1 MDMTA
6 GWQDRQRR
14 RITRSARALLMG
26 LALFSAAAAQAQA
39 QVTAYAVIPSWTN
52 KQVLV
57 VDAHTGATVKAIGLG
72 GEPYDAAITPD
83 GRYAYVTL
91 RAGNRVTVI
100 DLSTLS
106 IVQSIPVGAVPRGI
120 AITPDGTR
128 ALVTNAGSHTVSVI
142 DVATNAVIG
151 APIPVGQMPWGI
163 AIGRGGERAYVVNR
177 ASSTVSAID
186 LASLTVVAVMPVD
199 QEPVEIVISPRGRT
213 AYVTSTIDNTVV
225 PIDLTSNTV
234 LPSIPVGLFP
244 RDLAITPDGRAI
256 FVADS
261 QSGTVSVIDA
271 TQSTVAATIL
281 LGTTAIPSG
290 VTITPDGQH
299 VLVSTETH
307 DFRIIDPV
315 TFTVLKT
322 IPVGGQALRLVSGP
336 NMIVPVPQGT
346 PFITSGDA
354 DLTMQG
360 FANYITFRGGHLQ
373 AANDWVTGRH
383 ISLLSKGGV
392 LDTQSFTVEIASNT
406 VNDGTL
412 VKRGTGTL
420 WLSGDST
427 HLLTRIEDGR
437 LMVAGTHTGSIQVA
451 FAGMLAGTGVAGDV
465 DATQGTISPGVNGPG
480 ELHVGNVQMG
490 SGSAL
495 VVEINGVTPG
505 LEYDRLVSS
514 GAVSLGDATLALQP
528 NGSMPPGA
536 MFTIVTNATGTFTGL
551 PEGAVIQTAFGAF
564 RITYLAGPAQ
574 SDVAV
579 RAF

>member
-1 MDMTA
+1 
-6 GWQDRQRR
+6 
-14 RITRSARALLMG
+14 MG
-26 LALFSAAAAQAQA
+26 LALLSPVAAQA

-57 VDAHTGATVKAIGLG
+57 VDAHTGATVKAIPLG

-83 GRYAYVTL
+83 GRYAYVTQ
-91 RAGNRVTVI
+91 RAAKRVTVI
-100 DLSTLS
+100 DLSTLI
-106 IVQSIPVGAVPRGI
+106 IVKSIPVGAVPRGV

-128 ALVTNAGSHTVSVI
+128 AFVTNAGSNTVSVI
-142 DVATNAVIG
+142 DVASNTVIG

-163 AIGRGGERAYVVNR
+163 AITRGGERAYVVNR

-186 LASLTVVAVMPVD
+186 LASQTVIAVMPVD
-199 QEPVEIVISPRGRT
+199 QEPVEIMISGRM

-225 PIDLTSNTV
+225 PIDMTNHTV

-244 RDLAITPDGRAI
+244 RDLAITPDGRSI

-271 TQSTVAATIL
+271 WQGTVMATIA
-281 LGTTAIPSG
+281 LGTSAIPSG

-307 DFRIIDPV
+307 DLRIFDTN
-315 TFTVLKT
+315 TFSQLNQ

-336 NMIVPVPQGT
+336 NMIVPVTQGT

-354 DLTMQG
+354 DLTMWG
-360 FANYITFRGGHLQ
+360 FGNYITFRGGRLQ
-373 AANDWVTGRH
+373 AANDFGTARH
-383 ISLLSKGGV
+383 VSLLGKEDF
-392 LDTQSFTVEIASNT
+392 LDTQSFNVEIAGNI
-406 VNDGTL
+406 VNDGSL
-412 VKRGTGTL
+412 VKRGAGTL
-420 WLSGDST
+420 SLSGSSS
-427 HLLTRIEDGR
+427 HPHTRIEEGR
-437 LMVAGTHTGSIQVA
+437 LTVGWSHTGSIRIES
-451 FAGMLAGTGVAGDV
+451 AGTLAGTGVVGDV
-465 DATQGTISPGVNGPG
+465 DAMQGTISPGVNGPG
-480 ELHVGNVQMG
+480 ELQAGNVQMG
-490 SGSAL
+490 PGHVL

-505 LEYDRLVSS
+505 LEHDRLVTST
-514 GAVSLGDATLALQP
+514 VSLGDATLVLQP

-536 MFTIVTNATGTFTGL
+536 IFTIVTNATGTFAGL

-564 RITYLAGPAQ
+564 HITYLAGTTHT
-574 SDVAV
+574 DVAV

>member
-1 MDMTA
+1 MDMTT
-6 GWQDRQRR
+6 GWQDKQWRR
-14 RITRSARALLMG
+14 VTRSARALFVG
-26 LALFSAAAAQAQA
+26 LALLSPAAAQA

-57 VDAHTGATVKAIGLG
+57 ADAHTGATVKAIPLG

-91 RAGNRVTVI
+91 RAGKRVTVI

-106 IVQSIPVGAVPRGI
+106 IVQSIPVGNVPRGI

-128 ALVTNAGSHTVSVI
+128 AYVTNAGSHNVSVI
-142 DVATNAVIG
+142 DVATNTVIG

-163 AIGRGGERAYVVNR
+163 AITRGGDRAYVVNR

-186 LASLTVVAVMPVD
+186 LASLTVIAVMPVD
-199 QEPVEIVISPRGRT
+199 QEPVEIMISPRGRM
-213 AYVTSTIDNTVV
+213 AYVTSTIDDTVV
-225 PIDLTSNTV
+225 PIDITNNTV
-234 LPSIPVGLFP
+234 LPSIPVGQFP

-261 QSGTVSVIDA
+261 QSGTVSVID
-271 TQSTVAATIL
+271 TVQSAVAATIF
-281 LGTTAIPSG
+281 LGTAAIPSG

-307 DFRIIDPV
+307 DFRIIDPT
-315 TFTVLKT
+315 TFTVLNT

-336 NMIVPVPQGT
+336 NMVVPNPQST

-354 DLTMQG
+354 DLTMRG
-360 FANYITFRGGHLQ
+360 FVNYITFRGGHLQ
-373 AANDWVTGRH
+373 AANDWVTGRRV
-383 ISLLSKGGV
+383 SLLSKGGI
-392 LDTQSFTVEIASNT
+392 LDTQSFTVEIAADT

-412 VKRGTGTL
+412 VKRGAGTL
-420 WLSGDST
+420 WLGGKST
-427 HLLTRIEDGR
+427 HPLTRLDEGR
-437 LMVAGTHTGSIQVA
+437 LIVAGTHTGSIHVA
-451 FAGMLAGTGVAGDV
+451 FAGILAGTGVVGDV
-465 DATQGTISPGVNGPG
+465 DATEGIISPGVNGPG
-480 ELHVGNVQMG
+480 ELHAGNVQMG
-490 SGSAL
+490 TGHVL

-505 LEYDRLVSS
+505 LEYDRLVTS
-514 GAVSLGDATLALQP
+514 GGVSLGDATLALQP
-528 NGSMPPGA
+528 NGSMPSGA
-536 MFTIVTNATGTFTGL
+536 MFTIVTNATGTFAGL

-564 RITYLAGPAQ
+564 GITYLAGPTQ